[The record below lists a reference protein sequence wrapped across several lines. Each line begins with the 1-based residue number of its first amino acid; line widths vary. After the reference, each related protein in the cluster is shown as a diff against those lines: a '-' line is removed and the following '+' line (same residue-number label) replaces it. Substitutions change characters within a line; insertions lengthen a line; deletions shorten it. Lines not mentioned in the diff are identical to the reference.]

1 MRENKLIKVLQEAL
15 KKDFIYSSEELIYM
29 KNELK
34 KLKEQLNTNK
44 KLTSKGFGN

>member
-1 MRENKLIKVLQEAL
+1 MRENKLIKVLEETL

-29 KNELK
+29 KKELK

>member
-1 MRENKLIKVLQEAL
+1 MREKQLIKFIQEAL
-15 KKDFIYSSEELIYM
+15 KKDFMYSSEELIYM

-34 KLKEQLNTNK
+34 NLKEQLDNNK